1 MGKSAGSPPPAPDP
15 TVTAQAQAAANQET
29 ARTQAALNRVD
40 QYSPYGN
47 ITYAQPDPENPDH
60 YTMTTTLSP
69 EQQKLYDA
77 TTAGQGIYSDA
88 ALSQL
93 RNVQGILSQPFQSN
107 APTITGNAMDAALQ
121 AYYRAAD
128 QGDFRTSAPEV
139 TGGAID
145 DAQHAL
151 RSAQAAA
158 SQPVNTDYNA
168 IRQQAIDAANSRL
181 DPEFKMQEESLRSRL
196 LNSGITEGSEA
207 WDNAY
212 RQYNNAVNDSRQQTI
227 LNAENLAGQA
237 ITQTGQLRQIPISEA
252 GQIGQM
258 ASNISGMSGQQ
269 QDQQYQRWAAPYQ
282 SGAQIGNMAGNIGN
296 LNNTQ
301 LQQALALR
309 NQPLNEAQAL
319 LTGSQVGVPTLQA
332 VPQAQVAPTDVMG
345 AYAQNQAGQQANYQ
359 ARAQQA
365 AAANSGMYGLGATAI
380 MMAVIA

>member
-1 MGKSAGSPPPAPDP
+1 MGKSAGAAPPPPDP

-40 QYSPYGN
+40 QYSPYGS

-60 YTMTTTLSP
+60 YSMTTALSP

-93 RNVQGILSQPFQSN
+93 RNVQGILSQPFQST
-107 APTITGNAMDAALQ
+107 APGLTAGATGDALTAMQ
-121 AYYRAAD
+121 RA
-128 QGDFRTSAPEV
+128 S
-139 TGGAID
+139 
-145 DAQHAL
+145 
-151 RSAQAAA
+151 AAA
-158 SQPVNTDYNA
+158 GQPVNTDYNA
-168 IRQQAIDAANSRL
+168 IRQQAIDAANARL

-237 ITQTGQLRQIPISEA
+237 ISQTGQLRQIPIQEA
-252 GQIGQM
+252 G
-258 ASNISGMSGQQ
+258 
-269 QDQQYQRWAAPYQ
+269 
-282 SGAQIGNMAGNIGN
+282 QIGNMAGNIGN

-332 VPQAQVAPTDVMG
+332 VPQAQVAPTDVLG
-345 AYAQNQAGQQANYQ
+345 AYGQNQAGQQANYQ

-365 AAANSGMYGLGATAI
+365 AAANSGMYGLGASALMIGAI
-380 MMAVIA
+380 AI